1 MPTSQPLAVRNRL
14 LAALSPEMLARLM
27 PRMRN
32 VPLVLRDVLC
42 RPDAV
47 LEAVC
52 FPEDGMISM
61 VTILEDGMQ
70 AEVGLIG
77 RKGMLGLSTMSG
89 NPVSF
94 VESIVQMAG
103 TGWCMDVREFR
114 AELDESA
121 ELRAVLLRYNDAQLS
136 QVMQTAACNGR
147 HDLEQRLARWLLM
160 VHDRTP
166 GDEMLL
172 TQEFMSVML
181 GVHRPSI
188 TVTAGILQRA
198 GLIRYAKGCVT
209 VLDREALEAASCEC
223 YRAVTR
229 RYAMLFPPSPR

>member
-1 MPTSQPLAVRNRL
+1 
-14 LAALSPEMLARLM
+14 M

-42 RPDAV
+42 RPDAA
-47 LEAVC
+47 LETVY
-52 FPEDGMISM
+52 FPEAGMVSM
-61 VTILEDGMQ
+61 VAILEDGMQ

-77 RKGMLGLSTMSG
+77 SEGMLGLSTMSG

-94 VESIVQMAG
+94 VEAIVQMPG
-103 TGWCMDVREFR
+103 TAWCMDVREFR
-114 AELDESA
+114 AELDASA
-121 ELRAVLLRYNDAQLS
+121 GLRAVLLRYNDAQLS

-166 GDEMLL
+166 GDEMML

-198 GLIRYAKGCVT
+198 GLIRYAKGFVT
-209 VLDREALEAASCEC
+209 VLDRASLEAASCEC

-229 RYAMLFPPSPR
+229 RYAMLFPTPVSPMT

>member
-1 MPTSQPLAVRNRL
+1 MPPSRPIPVRNRL
-14 LAALSPEMLARLM
+14 LAALPPDTLAQLM
-27 PRMRN
+27 PKFRR

-42 RPDAV
+42 PPDAALEAVYFPEAGMVSMVAV
-47 LEAVC
+47 LE
-52 FPEDGMISM
+52 E
-61 VTILEDGMQ
+61 GMQ

-77 RKGMLGLSTMSG
+77 FEGMLGLSALSG

-94 VESIVQMAG
+94 VEAVVQLSG
-103 TGWCMDVREFR
+103 TAWCMDIREFR
-114 AELDESA
+114 GELDASA
-121 ELRAVLLRYNDAQLS
+121 ELRAMLLRYNDAQLS

-172 TQEFMSVML
+172 TQEFMAVML

-209 VLDREALEAASCEC
+209 VLDRASLEAASCEC

-229 RYAMLFPPSPR
+229 RYAMLFPPPP